1 MMKCLVAALV
11 GTLMATT
18 VLAQNATPAA
28 PAAPELK
35 APATTLKPGDLG
47 LMQREVPALSSGANC
62 TFKVGDY
69 IKVLWV
75 HPGATTAQVERG
87 MHIPTLSGACSHW
100 KKGGYELPLSAVEE
114 AVEAAVRQ
122 RAAKK

>member
-1 MMKCLVAALV
+1 MMKYLAAALV
-11 GTLMATT
+11 SALMATP
-18 VLAQNATPAA
+18 VLAQGATPAA
-28 PAAPELK
+28 PAASELK
-35 APATTLKPGDLG
+35 APATALKSGDLG
-47 LMQREVPALSSGANC
+47 HIQREVTALNSGANC
-62 TFKVGDY
+62 TFKVGDH

-114 AVEAAVRQ
+114 AVEAVVRK